1 MNKFLVILC
10 SLSVSGTLL
19 LLFILGLKQLYKNK
33 LSKRWQYYIWIIVAL
48 RFLLPFT
55 PNTTVVG
62 SLFENFETTIITSE
76 APKNISTPISNIQ
89 DYQPEPVQINNDRTD
104 TVDVDKSLSQESILI
119 FVWLVLALI
128 LFVRKV
134 TVYQGFIQY
143 IKAGNT
149 EVSDIKIL
157 NVLSDCEER
166 LKIKTRVEVSYNP
179 LIATPMLIGFLHPRI
194 ILPACKISDK
204 DLSYIFMHELIH
216 YKQKD
221 MFYKWLIQLVTC
233 IHWFNPFV
241 YLMEKEVNKSCELSC
256 DEKLLS
262 ILDEKTRREY
272 GDTLIAFMKS
282 TNHYKSSLASVT
294 LTEGAEQLKERL
306 GAIMYFK
313 AKTKTIKMLTG
324 LLTLFIF
331 LSAVFIGG
339 YPISASDSSIA
350 GIVQLSPYSE
360 KKGGT
365 STYIYDEELNFGQYL
380 DDDTNDNDSNDAASY
395 TYTYTQKGFYYD
407 SYIIDMGWNLKARDQ
422 QYYDTKDI
430 VLKDQSIMTVCFAD
444 TAKAYMND
452 NKAIKAIEGLINT
465 LKNTEMSL
473 AIEMPFVLYVTPID
487 VNDISALVETYY
499 QNNDL
504 NKFSALFPVLNE
516 TTQKDYLRKIYD
528 NDEIAFFAT
537 IIHYLDDN
545 TISQYI
551 EKSDKDDKISFYSV
565 LLKYIQP
572 SDLQSYAEKYYNNNE
587 IARFSILVNSMT
599 KEEKQAWLIKAQA
612 EKKHAFIS
620 VISNRL

>member
-33 LSKRWQYYIWIIVAL
+33 FSKRWQYYIWIIVAL

-194 ILPACKISDK
+194 ILPACKMSDK

-306 GAIMYFK
+306 GAIMNFK

-473 AIEMPFVLYVTPID
+473 AIEMPFVLYVTPIN